1 MDKIT
6 EEHSFEGRRFTV
18 TWHDSSFLPPRK
30 LVTQASG
37 ICFTDDGLIV
47 LVTGDGK
54 SWGLPGGHPE
64 NGETIEEAF
73 IREVKEEACATVT
86 SLVYIGT
93 TQEVNDPGY
102 PAGPVTYQ
110 TRFWARVQLNEFRRE
125 YETIGRKL
133 VNPSALISTLSWKPT
148 RIIEA
153 ILEVALDCE
162 KRFNADNKQT
172 RS

>member
-18 TWHDSSFLPPRK
+18 TWHDSNFIPPRK

-73 IREVKEEACATVT
+73 IREVNEEACSIVT
-86 SLVYIGT
+86 SLVYLGT
-93 TQEVNDPGY
+93 MQEFNEPES

-110 TRFWARVQLNEFRRE
+110 TRFWARVQLNEFSRE

-133 VNPSALISTLSWKPT
+133 VNPSALILTLNWKPT

-153 ILEVALDCE
+153 VLEAALDCE
-162 KRFNADNKQT
+162 QRFKASKRQ
-172 RS
+172 

>member
-1 MDKIT
+1 M
-6 EEHSFEGRRFTV
+6 
-18 TWHDSSFLPPRK
+18 
-30 LVTQASG
+30 
-37 ICFTDDGLIV
+37 
-47 LVTGDGK
+47 
-54 SWGLPGGHPE
+54 
-64 NGETIEEAF
+64 
-73 IREVKEEACATVT
+73 KEKACATVT

-133 VNPSALISTLSWKPT
+133 VNPSALISTLNWKPT

-153 ILEVALDCE
+153 VLEAALDCE
-162 KRFNADNKQT
+162 QRFNVSK
-172 RS
+172 

>member
-6 EEHSFEGRRFTV
+6 EEHSFEGRRSTV
-18 TWHDSSFLPPRK
+18 TWHDSSFLPPRN

-37 ICFTDDGLIV
+37 ICFTDGGLIV
-47 LVTGDGK
+47 LVTVDGK

-73 IREVKEEACATVT
+73 IREVNEEAYSIVT
-86 SLVYIGT
+86 SLVYLG
-93 TQEVNDPGY
+93 TQEVNDPGN
-102 PAGPVTYQ
+102 PQGPTYYQ

-133 VNPSALISTLSWKPT
+133 VNPSALISTLNWKPTT

-153 ILEVALDCE
+153 ILEAALDCE
-162 KRFNADNKQT
+162 QRFNSNKQ
-172 RS
+172 SNY